1 VSTSGEPLGATVV
14 FPEHNPF
21 PCSDYSRK
29 VPVVRPERYT
39 VSARAY
45 DVISGERPVYRRGR
59 VVAVSGLR
67 LTPGC
72 SVLDLGCGTGLNHP
86 LFVDGVGPTGTV
98 VGLDRSPQMLAQ
110 TRRHATRHGWSQV
123 RAVKANMLDGPGPA
137 DDGSAGF
144 DAVIATY
151 ALSLVPRWERAWA
164 QVLGGGAPR
173 RTDRGGG
180 PRTPHRAGRRA
191 VTTGP
196 RGCALGGSGPH
207 AHPWTAL
214 ERDCTDVTA
223 HSLWGGHV
231 QVRVGTRPA

>member
-1 VSTSGEPLGATVV
+1 MIL
-14 FPEHNPF
+14 
-21 PCSDYSRK
+21 
-29 VPVVRPERYT
+29 PERYT

-45 DVISGERPVYRRGR
+45 DLISGERPVYRRGR
-59 VVAVSGLR
+59 VLGVAGLE

-86 LFVDGVGPTGTV
+86 LLVDAVGPSGHV

-110 TRRHATRHGWSQV
+110 ARRRATRHGWSQV
-123 RAVKANMLDGPGPA
+123 RTVEADMVEADVVDGPGPA
-137 DDGSAGF
+137 PDGSAGF

-151 ALSLVPRWERAWA
+151 AVSLVPEWERAWA
-164 QVLGGGAPR
+164 HALQAARPGGRIAVVDLALPTGRGRVLAPVAR
-173 RTDRGGG
+173 L
-180 PRTPHRAGRRA
+180 A
-191 VTTGP
+191 
-196 RGCALGGSGPH
+196 CALGGSDPQ